1 MFGSNKNT
9 SQPSNQIPYEVYQ
22 TVNEPTARRRRLLI
36 RLGASLLVVTLLV
49 FGTVQLGRFLYN
61 RNNPANSSG
70 APAGDKSAEK
80 SNNNPTTETP
90 KNDGTTN
97 ANGSNNGTASNN
109 TVTQS
114 PQQNSPLPSTGSSDD
129 AAAQANNTTNNSTV
143 HKPE

>member
-1 MFGSNKNT
+1 MFGSSKNT
-9 SQPSNQIPYEVYQ
+9 NQPSNQIPYEVYQ
-22 TVNEPTARRRRLLI
+22 TVNEPSARRRRLLI
-36 RLGASLLVVTLLV
+36 RLGVSLLVVTLFV

-70 APAGDKSAEK
+70 QPAGDKSAEK
-80 SNNNPTTETP
+80 PTDNTTTP
-90 KNDGTTN
+90 KND
-97 ANGSNNGTASNN
+97 SASGGNDGAATN

-129 AAAQANNTTNNSTV
+129 ASAQANNTTNNSTV